1 MGVETAADRAVFLS
15 AAGFG
20 TAVTYRPAG
29 NLSLTMQILGI
40 FDAAHL
46 SVDVGSGV
54 PVSSTNPILTCRSA
68 DLTNGGKEGDR
79 LTIDGVDYL
88 VRDVQPD
95 GTGMTVL
102 ELEKV

>member
-1 MGVETAADRAVFLS
+1 MSIESAADRAVFLS
-15 AAGFG
+15 AADFG
-20 TAVTYRPAG
+20 IAATYRSAA
-29 NLSLTMQILGI
+29 NLSIRSTINGI

-46 SVDVGSGV
+46 SVDVSSGV
-54 PVSSTNPILTCRSA
+54 AVSSTNPIFTCRTT
-68 DLTNGGKEGDR
+68 DLTSGGTEGDR
-79 LTIDGVDYL
+79 LTIDGIDYL